1 MWLHASCL
9 LEFNIA
15 VATPR
20 VAIAYGRDAADVA
33 VYTQFGDPVELTHL
47 NVNVERR
54 IGPP

>member
-33 VYTQFGDPVELTHL
+33 VYIQFGDPVELTHL
-47 NVNVERR
+47 NVNVDRR
-54 IGPP
+54 FGPP